1 MVEWM
6 LLSEYGASWLHFK
19 RREVGAATLYTYSR
33 ILRDAVYPA
42 LGDQEL
48 GSASPVDLQNLL
60 TRTLERFS
68 ENEALKMRALLR
80 GMFGHAHELD
90 LIPSNPAAKIRLP
103 KGSGAQPVT
112 IRSVPT
118 TADAR
123 AMSIA
128 VGRRY
133 RLMPLLAAFAGLRWQ
148 EAAALQAGDFDLE
161 SLQLRV
167 ERALGR
173 YEGIKKPKSAA
184 GIRTT
189 LWAEEIHNDVV
200 DVVTG
205 LPPQTWLFPSAGGSH
220 LHYSNWR
227 QRVWVPACEEA
238 GLRWTFHQYRH
249 TFAVESL
256 RRGRAVQSVAV
267 MMGHTNPRVTWEFYA
282 GLVDDHLEEARRAW

>member
-1 MVEWM
+1 MI
-6 LLSEYGASWLHFK
+6 LSEYGASWLDFK
-19 RREVGAATLYTYSR
+19 RREVGAATLYAYNR
-33 ILRDAVYPA
+33 ILRDTIYPA
-42 LGDQEL
+42 LGDREL
-48 GSASPVDLQNLL
+48 DSISPVVVQNLL
-60 TRTLERFS
+60 TQTLERFS
-68 ENEALKMRALLR
+68 ENEALKMRALLK
-80 GMFGHAHELD
+80 GMFGQAHELE

-103 KGSGAQPVT
+103 KGSGARPVT

-123 AMSIA
+123 AMSMA
-128 VGRRY
+128 MDRSY

-148 EAAALQAGDFDLE
+148 EVAALKAGDFDLE
-161 SLQLRV
+161 SRQLQV

-173 YEGIKKPKSAA
+173 YEGVKKPKSAA

-189 LWAEEIHNDVV
+189 LWAEEINTEVLH
-200 DVVTG
+200 VVTG
-205 LPPQTWLFPSAGGSH
+205 LAPQAWLFGSIGGSR
-220 LHYSNWR
+220 LQYSNWR
-227 QRVWVPACEEA
+227 RRVWVPACDEA

-282 GLVDDHLEEARRAW
+282 GLVADHLEEARRAW

>member
-1 MVEWM
+1 MF
-6 LLSEYGASWLHFK
+6 LSEYGASWLDFK
-19 RREVGAATLYTYSR
+19 LREVGAATLYTYNR
-33 ILRDAVYPA
+33 ILRDAVIPA
-42 LGDQEL
+42 LGDREL
-48 GSASPVDLQNLL
+48 GSISPIDVQNLL
-60 TRTLERFS
+60 NQALDRFS
-68 ENEALKMRALLR
+68 ENEALKTRALLK
-80 GMFGHAHELD
+80 GMFRHAHELE

-103 KGSGAQPVT
+103 KGSGAQTVT
-112 IRSVPT
+112 IRSVPST
-118 TADAR
+118 VDAR

-128 VGRRY
+128 IDRSY

-148 EAAALQAGDFDLE
+148 EVAALKAGDFDLE
-161 SLQLRV
+161 SRQLQI

-173 YEGIKKPKSAA
+173 YEGIKEPKSAA

-189 LWAEEIHNDVV
+189 LWAEEVHNEVL

-205 LPPQTWLFPSAGGSH
+205 LAPQTWLFSSVEGSR
-220 LHYSNWR
+220 LQYSNWR
-227 QRVWVPACEEA
+227 RRVWVPACDRV

-256 RRGRAVQSVAV
+256 RRGRAVQTVAV